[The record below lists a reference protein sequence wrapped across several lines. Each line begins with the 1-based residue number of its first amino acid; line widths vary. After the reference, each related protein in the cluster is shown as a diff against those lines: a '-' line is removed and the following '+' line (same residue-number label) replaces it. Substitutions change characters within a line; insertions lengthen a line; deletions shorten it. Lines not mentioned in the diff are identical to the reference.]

1 MVGAKSYVLG
11 GDIITAVNGQDVK
24 AGSEIAHALLDS
36 HPGQSVRLSVYRQG
50 QTREVSIRLSEMK
63 MQF

>member
-11 GDIITAVNGQDVK
+11 GDIITAVNDQTVT
-24 AGSEIAHALLDS
+24 AGSEIAHALLNS

>member
-11 GDIITAVNGQDVK
+11 GDIITAVNGQDFKV
-24 AGSEIAHALLDS
+24 GSEIAHALLDS
-36 HPGQSVRLSVYRQG
+36 RPGQSVRLSVYRQG